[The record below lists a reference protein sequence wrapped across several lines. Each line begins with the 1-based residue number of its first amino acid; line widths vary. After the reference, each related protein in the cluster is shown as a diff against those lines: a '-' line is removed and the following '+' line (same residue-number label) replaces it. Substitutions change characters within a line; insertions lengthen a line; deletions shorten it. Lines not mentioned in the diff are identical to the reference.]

1 MVTRYSP
8 IPKIKSLQN
17 VKFILFTPK
26 YSQLDEDKPKGLVI
40 YQHGVTSI
48 KEDAYS
54 FAADLVDK
62 GLAVIAID
70 HPIHGERKVNGA
82 VRAYTDDATPY
93 LNLAALPVARDNMR
107 QSVLDILGLRLALE
121 GQYLDIQSNGI
132 VLSSN
137 SDDYTESALKL
148 DSASIKFLGHSL
160 GGILGNTAMAIAN
173 KTGAARVSV

>member
-1 MVTRYSP
+1 MFKTGLKIIMRDRTVDLDKVNVTIGTVKLPYFLETDAKFKTTPFEPANPEASVVNRYSP
-8 IPKIKSLQN
+8 IPKIKSLQD

-82 VRAYTDDATPY
+82 V
-93 LNLAALPVARDNMR
+93 
-107 QSVLDILGLRLALE
+107 
-121 GQYLDIQSNGI
+121 
-132 VLSSN
+132 
-137 SDDYTESALKL
+137 
-148 DSASIKFLGHSL
+148 SL
-160 GGILGNTAMAIAN
+160 
-173 KTGAARVSV
+173 